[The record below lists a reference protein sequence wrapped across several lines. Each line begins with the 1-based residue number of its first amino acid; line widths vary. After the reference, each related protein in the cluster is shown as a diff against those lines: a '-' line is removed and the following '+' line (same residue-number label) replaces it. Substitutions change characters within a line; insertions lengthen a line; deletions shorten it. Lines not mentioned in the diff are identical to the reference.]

1 MVRRRIA
8 FGTAALALLLVGRVA
23 SAQTAEEIVEKN
35 LQAKGGLTRMRA
47 IQTVRQTSRMS
58 MQGMEAQLT
67 MVGKRPNLMRQE
79 ITIQGQTVVMANDG
93 TTPWM
98 INPLLGSTSA
108 IALTGPQADLTREQS
123 AFDGPL
129 VDYKTRGSTLELVGT
144 EPLGAGKAYH
154 LKLSTKAGIVQHIYI
169 DTETMLDTLLV
180 IEGAGTGKLEQEL
193 LDYRDVEGIKVPF
206 TIRVKQN
213 GVLQTEIKVD
223 KVEFNAKV
231 DDAVFKMPK

>member
-1 MVRRRIA
+1 
-8 FGTAALALLLVGRVA
+8 
-23 SAQTAEEIVEKN
+23 
-35 LQAKGGLTRMRA
+35 MRA

-144 EPLGAGKAYH
+144 EPLGAGKVHH

-180 IEGAGTGKLEQEL
+180 IEGAGTGSSSRNCWTTGTSRASRCRLRSASSRTASCRPRSKSTRSSSIPRSTTPCSRCRSDKIFQH
-193 LDYRDVEGIKVPF
+193 EGHEGHEAHEGF
-206 TIRVKQN
+206 
-213 GVLQTEIKVD
+213 
-223 KVEFNAKV
+223 
-231 DDAVFKMPK
+231 